1 MVQGRL
7 SAVVAVG
14 IALGVPF
21 ARTACAQDLEPR
33 LYTSAPTG
41 LNFVAVAYSASQ
53 GGALFDP
60 SVPLENAN
68 IDVDGPAVAY
78 IRSLG
83 LWNKAGKFDVLLPHA
98 CLDGSATFNGA
109 IVTRDVCGLAD
120 PRFRLSVNFHGA
132 PALAPQAFAA
142 FEQDL
147 VVGASVQITAPWG
160 QYDDTRLVNIGTN
173 RWSIKPEIGFS
184 KIFEHLTWEMA
195 AAVTLYDDNES
206 FASGTLEQD
215 PIYSVQAHVVHV
227 FERGA
232 WLAGDVTHYQGGR
245 STVGGATRDDLQE
258 NFRVGMTLGF
268 PLNRN
273 HALRIQAS
281 TGVSTRTGTNFDTVA
296 VVWQFRWLSGT

>member
-1 MVQGRL
+1 MIERRVRWTVTAG
-7 SAVVAVG
+7 VV
-14 IALGVPF
+14 LLF
-21 ARTACAQDLEPR
+21 ARPVFAQDLEPR

-41 LNFVAVAYSASQ
+41 LNFLAVAYSASQ
-53 GGALFDP
+53 GGVLFDP
-60 SVPLENAN
+60 SVPLEDAH

-83 LWNKAGKFDVLLPHA
+83 LWNKAAKFDALLPRA

-142 FEQDL
+142 FAQDF

-160 QYDDTRLVNIGTN
+160 QYDDARLVNVGTN
-173 RWSIKPEIGFS
+173 RWSLKPEIGFS
-184 KIFEHLTWEMA
+184 KTFEHLTWEMA
-195 AAVTLYDDNES
+195 AAVTLYDDNEE
-206 FASGTLEQD
+206 FVNGTLKLD

-227 FERGA
+227 FQRGA
-232 WLAGDVTHYQGGR
+232 WLAGDATHYRGGR
-245 STVGGATRDDLQE
+245 STVGDASRDDLQE
-258 NFRVGMTLGF
+258 NWRVGATVGF

-296 VVWQFRWLSGT
+296 VIWQYRWLSGS